1 MYAIIQNGTHQYKAK
16 AGTFLRVEKREEK
29 PGDKGAFDKILAFS
43 NKEGDL
49 LVGTPYVIGAKVY
62 FQVIRHGKGKKKL
75 VFKKKRRKGY
85 RRTKGHRQEFTELYI
100 ETLSNS
106 TGQKINI
113 PLNKEAKQQQ
123 KKSALTNKS
132 SQKALN
138 FQNTKTTKE
147 HIEIKK
153 EGV

>member
-43 NKEGDL
+43 NKAGEL
-49 LVGTPYVIGAKVY
+49 LVGTPYVIGAKVC

-106 TGQKINI
+106 KGQKISL
-113 PLNKEAKQQQ
+113 PLNKQVKQQQ
-123 KKSALTNKS
+123 QKSALTHKS
-132 SQKALN
+132 SSKAPDS
-138 FQNTKTTKE
+138 QNTKTNKEQIETK
-147 HIEIKK
+147 KK
-153 EGV
+153 GV